1 MLNATKI
8 IGYTIDQSVIG
19 TVRLTV
25 NAITIFNNQT
35 TTSADNLTGLLCQS
49 LRIKS
54 QVLTQL
60 SFNYSVRP
68 TVSSTSVN
76 TSWS

>member
-1 MLNATKI
+1 
-8 IGYTIDQSVIG
+8 
-19 TVRLTV
+19 
-25 NAITIFNNQT
+25 
-35 TTSADNLTGLLCQS
+35 